1 MRFQDGFEKEMSMNQ
16 LTIVT
21 VERRPITKEYE
32 VPEIYAMPEEEVDLE
47 KWYYND
53 IYIYVL
59 LKFNKENDV
68 NIKEYHIEI
77 EVDMNK

>member
-1 MRFQDGFEKEMSMNQ
+1 MGESVGGKKRLLMRFQDGFEKEMSMNQ

-47 KWYYND
+47 K
-53 IYIYVL
+53 
-59 LKFNKENDV
+59 
-68 NIKEYHIEI
+68 
-77 EVDMNK
+77 